1 MEGTAEIAIQAD
13 PQAVFSFILYL
24 FIIVA
29 IGILSAKFSSSGI
42 SEFFLAG
49 RKLKQF
55 VVALSAVVSGRSAWL
70 LVGVTG
76 MAFTIGAPAVWAV
89 TGFITAEAFMFVF
102 LGKRL
107 RRYTGLMDDLTL
119 PDFFESRFK
128 DKSNILRILSVSIIL
143 IFMIAY
149 VASQFEAGGK
159 AFSTSFGV
167 SETSGVLVTAAIV
180 FVYTVLGG
188 FLAVSLTDMIQSFFM
203 IFALLILPII
213 AVINAGGWG
222 EVLKILHHFDPQFLD
237 PFAYA
242 LGGIVGFL
250 GIGLGS
256 PGNPHILIR
265 YMSVSDPKA
274 LRKSCLIGTIW
285 NVLMAWGAVFI
296 GLVGRAYYLTP
307 EALPGSDPENLYPFL
322 ASAHLHPL
330 LLGVITASILA
341 AIMSTADSQ
350 LLVASSG
357 IARDIYQKILA
368 KNRTV
373 PQKKLVLISRIV
385 VLCLVIAALIFGAL
399 AKQYVFW
406 LVLFAWGGLGAAFGP
421 TLILSLFWHRTTKAG
436 VIAGFVS
443 GTVVTIIWNQVEV
456 LNSLIYHLVPAFLVS
471 FFLTIIVS
479 MITSAPPLAEAEL
492 LSIRAKYKK

>member
-1 MEGTAEIAIQAD
+1 MDNAALL
-13 PQAVFSFILYL
+13 SFCLYL
-24 FIIVA
+24 LIIVI
-29 IGILSAKFSSSGI
+29 IGILSAKFSSSGL

-89 TGFITAEAFMFVF
+89 TGYITAEVFMFIFV
-102 LGKRL
+102 GKRL
-107 RRYTGLMDDLTL
+107 RRYTAMMDDLTL

-143 IFMIAY
+143 IFMISY

-167 SETSGVLVTAAIV
+167 SETAGILVTAAIV
-180 FVYTVLGG
+180 FIYTVLGG
-188 FLAVSLTDMIQSFFM
+188 FLAVSLTDMIQAFFM
-203 IFALLILPII
+203 IFALLILPIVVV
-213 AVINAGGWG
+213 AHAGGWG
-222 EVLKILHHFDPQFLD
+222 EILAILRNFNPKFLN

-242 LGGIVGFL
+242 AGGIIGFL

-256 PGNPHILIR
+256 PGNPHILVR
-265 YMSVSDPKA
+265 YMSVADPKA
-274 LRKSCLIGTIW
+274 LRKSCVIGTVW

-296 GLVGRAYYLTP
+296 GLVGRAFYLKP
-307 EALPGSDPENLYPFL
+307 EALPGEDPENLFPFL
-322 ASAHLHPL
+322 ASEHLHPI
-330 LLGVITASILA
+330 LLGIITASILA

-357 IARDIYQKILA
+357 ITRDIYQKIFV
-368 KNRTV
+368 KDKSIS
-373 PQKKLVLISRIV
+373 QKRLVLISRIV
-385 VLCLVIAALIFGAL
+385 VFSLVIAALVFGAL
-399 AKQYVFW
+399 AKEYVFW
-406 LVLFAWGGLGAAFGP
+406 LVLFAWGGLGASFGP
-421 TLILSLFWHRTTKAG
+421 TLILSLFWKRTTKAG

-443 GTVVTIIWNQVEV
+443 GTAVTIVWHQVEV
-456 LNSLIYHLVPAFLVS
+456 LNNFLYHLVPAFFISLI
-471 FFLTIIVS
+471 LTIIVS
-479 MITSAPPLAEAEL
+479 LLTSAPLEAEAEL
-492 LSIRAKYKK
+492 ESIRAKYKR